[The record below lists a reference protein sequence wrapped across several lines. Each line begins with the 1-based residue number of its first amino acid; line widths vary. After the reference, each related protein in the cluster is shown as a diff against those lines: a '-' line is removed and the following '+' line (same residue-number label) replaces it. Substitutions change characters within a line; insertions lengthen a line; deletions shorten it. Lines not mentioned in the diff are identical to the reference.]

1 MMTKKEREEIRDIC
15 KIETVIRLLDALDE
29 MEAAYNAVNEN
40 LKLHLEKNH
49 GCENCPHESGWCA
62 SAKMKK
68 ECSRLLAEDRDRWKK
83 RAEALEEAIR
93 WREICNVCSRHYMC
107 CNECIGFVFDEEMI
121 KNEMQKGEKA
131 DE

>member
-68 ECSRLLAEDRDRWKK
+68 ECSRLLAEDRDRWKN
-83 RAEALEEAIR
+83 RAEALKLAISDYK
-93 WREICNVCSRHYMC
+93 ICDFCIRYMF
-107 CNECIGFVFDEEMI
+107 CNECKGFVFDEEVL
-121 KNEMQKGEKA
+121 KDEMQKGQKT